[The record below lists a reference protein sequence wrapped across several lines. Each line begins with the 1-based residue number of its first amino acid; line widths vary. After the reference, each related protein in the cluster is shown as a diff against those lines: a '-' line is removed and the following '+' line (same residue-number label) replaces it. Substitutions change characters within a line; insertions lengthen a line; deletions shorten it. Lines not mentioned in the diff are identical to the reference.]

1 MRLREEDGG
10 IVTGWLVQMIAI
22 LAVIGLIVYEVVSI
36 MVSNVSADDSA
47 REVARAA
54 RDAYRVEQSIDVA
67 QERAEEIAMTRDVSV
82 TLVDEE
88 DGFLVVEV
96 ERQAPT
102 LLVHRIGPLEDLAT
116 TSAQSRVR
124 LAP

>member
-1 MRLREEDGG
+1 MRFEEERGG
-10 IVTGWLVQMIAI
+10 IVTGWLVQMLAI

-54 RDAYRVEQSIDVA
+54 RDAYRVEQSIEAAEV
-67 QERAEEIAMTRDVSV
+67 RAEEIATTRDVAV
-82 TLVDEE
+82 TSLGEE
-88 DGFLVVEV
+88 DGYLIVEV

-102 LLVHRIGPLEDLAT
+102 LLVHRIGPIEDLAT
-116 TSAQSRVR
+116 TSAESRVR
-124 LAP
+124 WAP

>member
-1 MRLREEDGG
+1 VSFDDERGG
-10 IVTGWLVQMIAI
+10 IITGWLVQMLAI

-36 MVSNVSADDSA
+36 MVTSVTADDSA

-54 RDAYRVEQSIDVA
+54 RDAYRVEQSIEQAEQSALEVA
-67 QERAEEIAMTRDVSV
+67 ETRDVAVTSV
-82 TLVDEE
+82 GED

-102 LLVHRIGPLEDLAT
+102 LLVHRIGPLEELAT
-116 TSAQSRVR
+116 TNAQSRVR
-124 LAP
+124 WAP